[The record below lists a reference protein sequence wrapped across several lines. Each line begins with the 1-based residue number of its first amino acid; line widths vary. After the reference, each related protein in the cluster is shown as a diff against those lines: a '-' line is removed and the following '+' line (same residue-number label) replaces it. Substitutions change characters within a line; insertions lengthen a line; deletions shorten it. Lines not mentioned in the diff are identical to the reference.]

1 MLSQYY
7 DWQLIRELPMAEL
20 GGLLSYCVEKE
31 AQKVKFPLW
40 LFKIAVS
47 KLTGEEPIGYE
58 EMFNTENKPQTKP
71 QTKKQTKKQ
80 SGEEILAEF
89 KDIIEADALKR
100 GLQL

>member
-1 MLSQYY
+1 
-7 DWQLIRELPMAEL
+7 MAEL

-58 EMFNTENKPQTKP
+58 EMFETENKPQV
-71 QTKKQTKKQ
+71 KKK

-89 KDIIEADALKR
+89 KDIVEADTLKR

>member
-1 MLSQYY
+1 
-7 DWQLIRELPMAEL
+7 MAEL
-20 GGLLSYCVEKE
+20 GGLLSYCAEKE

-58 EMFNTENKPQTKP
+58 EMFETENKPQTK
-71 QTKKQTKKQ
+71 KK

-89 KDIIEADALKR
+89 KDIVEADALKR